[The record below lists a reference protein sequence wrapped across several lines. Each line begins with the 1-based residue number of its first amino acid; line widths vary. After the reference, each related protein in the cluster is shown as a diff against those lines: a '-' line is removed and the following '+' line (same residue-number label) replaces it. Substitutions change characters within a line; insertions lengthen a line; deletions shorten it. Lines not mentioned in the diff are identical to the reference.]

1 MYVRHVCCS
10 PRDNNRFVRESVPR
24 RPDRV
29 MRNQRHLQSL
39 AATSN
44 SCEALPGHARTVA
57 RTATV
62 RTNREPTGGWR
73 SGRRRKGH
81 CEVGTVRRTG
91 SSEAESRCGAAC
103 RRPIRLFARREAWF
117 AAAPARFLVTY
128 LLHTSLPNQSAEDC
142 CPHRPVRIAARGQ
155 RNATA
160 NRSLS
165 AAIGC
170 ACACARYLGI
180 VCAER
185 VVRVAEPNAILR
197 REPEPLCRVT

>member
-1 MYVRHVCCS
+1 
-10 PRDNNRFVRESVPR
+10 VRESVPR

-29 MRNQRHLQSL
+29 MRNPRHLQSL

-128 LLHTSLPNQSAEDC
+128 LFIAYEPAKPISRGLLPTPSSAVALLPEGSAMLQ
-142 CPHRPVRIAARGQ
+142 PIGGSPV
-155 RNATA
+155 
-160 NRSLS
+160 
-165 AAIGC
+165 AIGC
-170 ACACARYLGI
+170 ACACARYLPRHCLHRSS
-180 VCAER
+180 CAR
-185 VVRVAEPNAILR
+185 CQAECDPA
-197 REPEPLCRVT
+197 P